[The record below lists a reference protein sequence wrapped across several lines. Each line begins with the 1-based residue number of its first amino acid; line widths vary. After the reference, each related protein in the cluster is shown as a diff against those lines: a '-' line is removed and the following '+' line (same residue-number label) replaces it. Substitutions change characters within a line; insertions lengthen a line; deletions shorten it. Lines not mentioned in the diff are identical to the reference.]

1 MKQIERRA
9 VLEEIGSILAQLNEV
24 PTHDSA
30 KDQPRAKIL
39 NMHGIPGIG
48 KTVLCEQI
56 FERFQTSHSLIW
68 LDFKPLHSTQAPR
81 PAVPLSEAIEQL
93 WQLPIYEYIP
103 DTILF
108 RDGSEQY
115 AKYQE
120 VFFRCANLDHPTKPF
135 LLLLD
140 HLDDI
145 LYWKWVQNEIIK
157 PLIKE
162 HSALVIT
169 TSQALLFWD
178 FWELYE
184 ICQPYAIGR
193 FTETEI
199 TALLHQT
206 NRELLVGSYQALT
219 YGYPMQIQQ
228 AQAFLEPGDK
238 PAPPLQVL
246 PEELREKLDAL
257 DPTSRLVFSYTGLLR
272 RLEVEV
278 MQEILDV
285 EIPKWRTTS
294 TPHNVLL
301 GKVLPAL
308 TTHNCLEPYRRK
320 QAYWVKPALR
330 QALDDH
336 LRTTEPERY
345 QRIRH
350 LIRQIYARRFMEKPI
365 DNVQSLNEWLFFSL
379 AELSGETPATPE
391 TRPEAEPEAER
402 CPVLLSQML
411 KRASVP
417 GMRVAVLLYRDTEL
431 VGKLHASGL
440 LTTIQQMMNKYL
452 GNKYL
457 GNDEQQPPPL
467 LNDSERQRYKRDFIR
482 KLSNQYPLT
491 KIQNDIPG
499 DRYNP
504 GGLSTLF
511 DAITAMGEP
520 FDLNSLYAYLKEWL
534 ETPIQ
539 RDHVYDALILM
550 ESSALINYDPSQR
563 TYSLSDSVRT
573 QIAPPR
579 PKLEFADVDA
589 LSY

>member
-1 MKQIERRA
+1 MEQIERRA
-9 VLEEIGSILAQLNEV
+9 VLEEIGSILAQLKSGPAQE
-24 PTHDSA
+24 SA
-30 KDQPRAKIL
+30 TDQPRAKVL

-68 LDFKPLHSTQAPR
+68 LDFEPLHSPQAPR

-93 WQLPIYEYIP
+93 WQIPVYEYIP
-103 DTILF
+103 DTIIFL
-108 RDGSEQY
+108 DGSEEY
-115 AKYQE
+115 TGNYE
-120 VFFRCANLDHPTKPF
+120 VFFRRANLDHPTEPF

-145 LYWKWVQNEIIK
+145 PYWKWVQNEIIK

-169 TSQALLFWD
+169 TSQVLLFWD
-178 FWELYE
+178 FWELLE

-199 TALLHQT
+199 TTLLRQA
-206 NRELLVGSYQALT
+206 NRELLAGSYQALT
-219 YGYPMQIQQ
+219 YGYPMQVQQ
-228 AQAFLEPGDK
+228 AQAFLEPCDK
-238 PAPPLQVL
+238 PAPPSPVL

-272 RLEVEV
+272 RLEVAI
-278 MQEILDV
+278 MHEILDM
-285 EIPKWRTTS
+285 EIPEWRTTS
-294 TPHNVLL
+294 PPHNVLL

-308 TTHNCLEPYRRK
+308 TAHNFLEPYRRK
-320 QAYWVKPALR
+320 QAYWVKPAIR

-345 QRIRH
+345 QRICH

-379 AELSGETPATPE
+379 SELSGETSAPGTE
-391 TRPEAEPEAER
+391 TGPEAQR

-417 GMRVAVLLYRDTEL
+417 GKRVAVALYRDIEL
-431 VGKLHASGL
+431 VGKLRAYGL
-440 LTTIQQMMNKYL
+440 LATIQQMMNE
-452 GNKYL
+452 YL
-457 GNDEQQPPPL
+457 GNDEQTPPL
-467 LNDSERQRYKRDFIR
+467 LDDSERQKYKRDFIR
-482 KLSNQYPLT
+482 KLSNQYPLSE
-491 KIQNDIPG
+491 IQKDIPG
-499 DRYNP
+499 DAYTP
-504 GGLSTLF
+504 GGLATLF
-511 DAITAMGEP
+511 NAIIELGET
-520 FDLNSLYAYLKEWL
+520 FDLNSLHAYLKEWL
-534 ETPIQ
+534 KTRIE
-539 RDHVYDALILM
+539 RDGVKNALILM
-550 ESSALINYDPSQR
+550 ESSGLIIYDPSQR
-563 TYSLSDSVRT
+563 TYVLSDSVRA

-579 PKLEFADVDA
+579 PELEFADVDA
-589 LSY
+589 ISY

>member
-1 MKQIERRA
+1 MELIERRA
-9 VLEEIGSILAQLNEV
+9 VLEEIGSILAQLNEG
-24 PTHDSA
+24 PTHESA

-39 NMHGIPGIG
+39 NMYGIPGIG

-56 FERFQTSHSLIW
+56 FERFQASHPAIW
-68 LDFKPLHSTQAPR
+68 LDFEPLHWPQAPR
-81 PAVPLSEAIEQL
+81 PAVLLSEAIEQL
-93 WQLPIYEYIP
+93 WQLPTYEYLP
-103 DTILF
+103 DIILSAYGVELPIDDY
-108 RDGSEQY
+108 R
-115 AKYQE
+115 
-120 VFFRCANLDHPTKPF
+120 VFFRRANLDHPTKPF

-145 LYWKWVQNEIIK
+145 PYWKWVQDEIIK
-157 PLIKE
+157 PLIKK
-162 HSALVIT
+162 HSALVIVI
-169 TSQALLFWD
+169 SQSLLFWD

-184 ICQPYAIGR
+184 SCQPYAIGR

-199 TALLHQT
+199 TALLRQA
-206 NRELLVGSYQALT
+206 NRELLAGSYQALT

-228 AQAFLEPGDK
+228 AQAFLEPDDK
-238 PAPPLQVL
+238 PVTPSPVL

-272 RLEVEV
+272 RLEVAV
-278 MQEILDV
+278 MHEILDV
-285 EIPKWRTTS
+285 EIPEWRTTN

-308 TTHNCLEPYRRK
+308 TTHNFLEPYRRK
-320 QAYWVKPALR
+320 MAHWVKPALR
-330 QALDDH
+330 QAVDDH

-350 LIRQIYARRFMEKPI
+350 LIRQIYARRFMERPI

-379 AELSGETPATPE
+379 SELSVSGQTPATPETRAE

-402 CPVLLSQML
+402 CPVRLSQML

-417 GMRVAVLLYRDTEL
+417 GKRVAVALYRDTEL
-431 VGKLHASGL
+431 VGKLHTSGL
-440 LTTIQQMMNKYL
+440 LTTIQQMMNE
-452 GNKYL
+452 YL
-457 GNDEQQPPPL
+457 GNDEQPPPL

-482 KLSNQYPLT
+482 QLSNQYPLT
-491 KIQNDIPG
+491 RIQDDIPG

-504 GGLSTLF
+504 GGLATLF

-520 FDLNSLYAYLKEWL
+520 FDLNSLHAYLKEWL
-534 ETPIQ
+534 ETPIE
-539 RDHVYDALILM
+539 RDKVYSALILM
-550 ESSALINYDPSQR
+550 ESSSLIIYDTAQR
-563 TYSLSDSVRT
+563 TYTLSDSVRA

-579 PKLEFADVDA
+579 PELEFADVDA
-589 LSY
+589 LS